1 MAARESGMRL
11 LGRVG
16 LLCLIAGL
24 VDAYAYVSLGHIFA
38 ANMTGNTVLLAV
50 NAVRG
55 GGETRDF
62 IVTLGAFALGTIVG
76 SGLKRATGRAYAPL
90 LLGALL
96 LIAAATVPLSR
107 LPMLAMLAA
116 TMGLQAATVSQFGP
130 TSIQT
135 VVITTPIA
143 RLAEGLI
150 DLAWPRR
157 GRSAERS
164 GEAQGLHGIAWGAYA
179 LGAACAAA
187 VTGFWSTTLV
197 LLLPANGWIQ
207 IVIYAG
213 DHHRDHASRSAAT

>member
-76 SGLKRATGRAYAPL
+76 SGRKRATGRANAP
-90 LLGALL
+90 LL

-197 LLLPANGWIQ
+197 LLLPAALTLLAAAELGI
-207 IVIYAG
+207 G
-213 DHHRDHASRSAAT
+213 RPRSG